1 MDELIT
7 QQDAVF
13 SFNAR
18 YYTWGELSA
27 QTEKIWWVMHG
38 YGQLAAYF
46 LRKFAHL
53 DPAKNYIIAPQGL
66 SKHYLKGFEGRVGAV
81 WMTRE
86 DRLNDIA
93 NNISYLQTV
102 YEKESMKPYFN
113 TVPQV
118 YMLGFSQGCA
128 TLCRWLMHSK
138 PAYTRLILWAGEMPT
153 DVLAQVHDTVIP
165 SRELFLVYGNQDEL
179 IAEGEAEKHFYALE
193 RMGLRPQVVNFE
205 GGHELPAD
213 IISFISG

>member
-1 MDELIT
+1 MNDIT

-18 YYTWGELSA
+18 YYTCGELSA
-27 QTEKIWWVMHG
+27 KTEKIWWVMHG
-38 YGQLAAYF
+38 YGQLATYF

-53 DPAKNYIIAPQGL
+53 DPDKNYIIAPQGL
-66 SKHYLKGFEGRVGAV
+66 SKHYLEGFEGRVGAV

-93 NNISYLQTV
+93 NNMTYLQAV
-102 YEKESMKPYFN
+102 YAKESAKPYFN

-128 TLCRWLMHSK
+128 TLCRWLAESRV
-138 PAYTRLILWAGEMPT
+138 PYSRLVLWAGEMPA
-153 DVLAQVHDTVIP
+153 DVLAKVHETSIA
-165 SRELFLVYGNQDEL
+165 SRELFFVYGNRDEL
-179 IAEGEAEKHFYALE
+179 ITQDNAEKYFHSLKSAGIHP
-193 RMGLRPQVVNFE
+193 RVINFE
-205 GGHELPAD
+205 GGHEITAE
-213 IISFISG
+213 IISFISQ